1 MVQNFPKL
9 GTSPISFP
17 KLPRKRFLF
26 SFNLSERRRTA
37 AGRQCGR
44 LHFPIPTATKIR
56 VSLSGNLQRRARC
69 TSAACARRRAT
80 GCARAGGQKV
90 AQLSRARRRTKA
102 LARAAGGGVPFEAS
116 ADMPS
121 LESPAPQAS
130 TSSSRTMSQ
139 THWSS
144 KCQEALKG
152 EEKKRQ
158 SQDAVKQNSRF
169 EITPTCY

>member
-9 GTSPISFP
+9 GTSLISFP

-102 LARAAGGGVPFEAS
+102 LARAAGGGESRLKRALTCHPLNPPPPRPAHQVPG
-116 ADMPS
+116 
-121 LESPAPQAS
+121 LCHKLTGAPNV
-130 TSSSRTMSQ
+130 
-139 THWSS
+139 
-144 KCQEALKG
+144 
-152 EEKKRQ
+152 KKH
-158 SQDAVKQNSRF
+158 
-169 EITPTCY
+169 